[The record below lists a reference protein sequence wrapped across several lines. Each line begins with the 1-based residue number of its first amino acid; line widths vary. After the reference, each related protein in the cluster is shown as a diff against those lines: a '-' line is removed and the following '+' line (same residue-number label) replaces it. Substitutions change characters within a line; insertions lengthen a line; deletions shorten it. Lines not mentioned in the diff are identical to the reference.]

1 MASAIADVIKAFYR
15 PSGRWELLACLG
27 RPIDEAHRICGK
39 ASVGKVESR
48 IMKIA
53 DLRRALLLL
62 AAVPT
67 YAAASQTPRAETS
80 PVSCPDQ
87 HLLAKDVLA
96 SRTARQPEGA
106 SQSGSPW
113 KPVAA
118 LLPRTT
124 GQRRDFMLRSIREQL
139 VHRHSA
145 FAVADLDRVLGVMRG
160 IDREKFLPP
169 AQQAAAYLPVSL
181 DIGFCQT
188 LSDAYIIALMIS
200 AAHVGHHSNVLD
212 VGTGSGYQA
221 AILSRLARH
230 VQSLEIV
237 PQLAVQARRRL
248 RHMGYRNIAV
258 VAADGYAGWPA
269 RAPFDVILVA
279 AGSTSIPQQLLDQLK
294 PGGRLIMPVGPTTLG
309 EELVVAAKSDDGVI
323 RRCTLGLAA
332 FVPMTGQAQSTVR
345 KSASGKGSNALSGLA
360 WCYAAPLT

>member
-1 MASAIADVIKAFYR
+1 
-15 PSGRWELLACLG
+15 
-27 RPIDEAHRICGK
+27 
-39 ASVGKVESR
+39 
-48 IMKIA
+48 
-53 DLRRALLLL
+53 
-62 AAVPT
+62 
-67 YAAASQTPRAETS
+67 
-80 PVSCPDQ
+80 
-87 HLLAKDVLA
+87 
-96 SRTARQPEGA
+96 
-106 SQSGSPW
+106 
-113 KPVAA
+113 
-118 LLPRTT
+118 
-124 GQRRDFMLRSIREQL
+124 MLRSIREQL
-139 VHRHSA
+139 ERRHSA

-169 AQQAAAYLPVSL
+169 SQQAAAYLPVSL

-200 AAHVGHHSNVLD
+200 AAHVGPDSNVLD

-248 RHMGYRNIAV
+248 RHMGYRNIDV

-294 PGGRLIMPVGPTTLG
+294 PGGRLIMPVGPTTLE
-309 EELVVAAKSDDGVI
+309 EELVLAAKSQAGVI
-323 RRCTLGLAA
+323 TRCTLGLAA
-332 FVPMTGQAQSTVR
+332 FVPMTGQAQSAAHVSAPR
-345 KSASGKGSNALSGLA
+345 KASTAIGGLPQ
-360 WCYAAPLT
+360 CYAAPVT